1 MAKKQNGSA
10 RTTIEEVNEQITGA
24 VQRVEDNKKMITY
37 VLTGI
42 VAVVLLVA
50 GYVYL
55 VRNPNIAQAKEDISM
70 ADLALFQNDTA
81 KALEQY
87 LAVAD
92 RFSNKPANRAH
103 LNAAIMLYQQGKY
116 EEAAKQLSDF
126 DPEGNLIGPAS
137 MSLLG
142 DCYVNLKQYDKALS
156 AFDKAVSLSNGNEL
170 YAPVFIMKKATVL
183 HELGKY
189 ADEAAAYQTIKD
201 KYLVFANESRIN
213 IDKYIERANALVA
226 DPEAAKNLKVTA
238 PAPAPAPAPADS
250 AAVQNNN

>member
-42 VAVVLLVA
+42 VAVILLVA

-55 VRNPNIAQAKEDISM
+55 VRNPNIAKAKEDISVADM
-70 ADLALFQNDTA
+70 ALMQNDTA

-92 RFSNKPANRAH
+92 QFSNKPANRAH
-103 LNAAIMLYQQGKY
+103 LNAAIMLYQQGKF
-116 EEAAKQLSDF
+116 EQAAKQLEDY
-126 DPEGNLIGPAS
+126 DPAGNLIGPAS
-137 MSLLG
+137 QSLLG

-156 AFDKAVSLSNGNEL
+156 AFDKAVKLCDGNEL
-170 YAPVFIMKKATVL
+170 YAPLFILKKATVL
-183 HELGKY
+183 HEQGKY
-189 ADEAAAYQTIKD
+189 ADEAAAYQIIKD
-201 KYLVFANESRIN
+201 KYLNFANENRVN
-213 IDKYIERANALVA
+213 VDKYIERANALA
-226 DPEAAKNLKVTA
+226 ANPDAAKNLVA
-238 PAPAPAPAPADS
+238 PAAAPAPADTT
-250 AAVQNNN
+250 AAQQPAQ